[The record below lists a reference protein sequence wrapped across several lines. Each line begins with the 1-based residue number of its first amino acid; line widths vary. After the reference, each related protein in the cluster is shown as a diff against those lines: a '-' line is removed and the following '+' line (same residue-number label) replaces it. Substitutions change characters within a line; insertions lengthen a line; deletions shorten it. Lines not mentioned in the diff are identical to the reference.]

1 MVPAPRI
8 SAGFQVEGVRRLDG
22 PMAQIEDITS
32 MLALARQGDSDAIG
46 RLYPVVYQH
55 LRSLAG
61 GYFRSQRPDQTLQAT
76 ALVHEAYLKLIDQ
89 TASDWRDREH
99 FFAVAA
105 KAMRHILIDHA
116 RARAAGKR
124 GKGWGRIELDS
135 FNAPASSDAPATD
148 SLELLAVD
156 RVLTALSE
164 IAPRQ
169 AQVVELR
176 FFAGLSVDQIA
187 RVLEVSPR
195 TVDFDWKLARA
206 WLARALSESSSP

>member
-1 MVPAPRI
+1 
-8 SAGFQVEGVRRLDG
+8 
-22 PMAQIEDITS
+22 MATAEDITS
-32 MLALARQGDSDAIG
+32 MLALARQGDTNAAS
-46 RLYPVVYQH
+46 RLYPAVYEH
-55 LRSLAG
+55 LRSLAS
-61 GYFRSQRPDQTLQAT
+61 GYFRRQRPDQTLQAT

-89 TASDWRDREH
+89 GGAGMGNVGGPAGDWRDREH

-124 GKGWGRIELDS
+124 GQGWRRVELDAVDGPANADDRSPDS
-135 FNAPASSDAPATD
+135 FDV
-148 SLELLAVD
+148 LAVD
-156 RVLTALSE
+156 KALIALAE
-164 IAPRQ
+164 VAPRQ

-187 RVLEVSPR
+187 RALEVSPR

-206 WLARALSESSSP
+206 WLARALSESVDDE